1 MFYIKDYRAELDTTV
16 ETYGGQSHLTHASS
30 EQDVAGRGAGWWTEG
45 IDGPLSRT
53 NANLSQDKWV
63 NTLA

>member
-30 EQDVAGRGAGWWTEG
+30 EQDVAGRGAG
-45 IDGPLSRT
+45 
-53 NANLSQDKWV
+53 
-63 NTLA
+63 